1 MARKRR
7 IFKKNKVIKVKFISY
22 GRQYIDQD
30 DIDAVSDTLQSDFLT
45 QGPKIEGFEDA
56 ISQYCGA
63 KYTVAVANATAG
75 LHLAALAT
83 LNEGDKVLTSPNSF
97 LATSNSI
104 LYAKAKPIF
113 IDINNDGNIDLDLC
127 EQALIKDSSIK
138 AIFATAM
145 TGLMVN
151 QTKLKHLKE
160 TYNIKIIEDCAHAI
174 GAKDGSIFAGSCTYS
189 DCTIFSFHPVK
200 LITTGEG
207 GAITTNS
214 EFIYKKLIELRSHGM
229 VKNESMDPWQ
239 YEMHSL
245 GFNYRITDIQASL
258 GISQL
263 KKLDNFLKKRE
274 AIAKKYDLAF
284 ENTEINSL
292 YTYNGKSSYH
302 LYVIQ
307 IDFDKYFFSKKDL
320 FIDMKKKNI
329 GLQVHYIPI
338 NKQPYY
344 LNLGYGSEHT
354 PVMDNYYKKS
364 FSIPMFPSLKNVEQ
378 DYVIKTLLEY
388 INNG

>member
-1 MARKRR
+1 MSYKRS
-7 IFKKNKVIKVKFISY
+7 FIPY

-45 QGPKIEGFEDA
+45 QGPKIPEFEKK
-56 ISQYCGA
+56 ISDYCGA
-63 KYTVAVANATAG
+63 EYVVAVSNATAG
-75 LHLAALAT
+75 LHLAALA
-83 LNEGDKVLTSPNSF
+83 LLDKGDKVLTSPNSF
-97 LATSNSI
+97 LATSNAI
-104 LYAKAKPIF
+104 IYAQAQPIF
-113 IDINNDGNIDLDLC
+113 VDISENGNIDLDLC
-127 EQALIKDSSIK
+127 EEELKKDPSIK
-138 AIFATAM
+138 AIFVIAM
-145 TGLMVN
+145 TGHMVD
-151 QTKLKHLKE
+151 QKKLKYIRE
-160 TYNIKIIEDCAHAI
+160 TYDILIVEDCAHAI
-174 GAKDGSIFAGSCTYS
+174 GASDNLVKAGSCTYS

-214 EFIYKKLIELRSHGM
+214 KSIYKKLIELRSHGM

-284 ENTEINSL
+284 EKTDINSL

-302 LYVIQ
+302 LYVVQ
-307 IDFDKYFFSKKDL
+307 VDFDKYSFSKKDL

-354 PVMDNYYKKS
+354 PIMDNYYKKS

>member
-1 MARKRR
+1 M
-7 IFKKNKVIKVKFISY
+7 KFISY
-22 GRQYIDQD
+22 GRQFIDQD

-45 QGPKIEGFEDA
+45 QGPKVEEFEDA
-56 ISQYCGA
+56 ISQYCGV
-63 KYTVAVANATAG
+63 KYAVAVANATAG

-97 LATSNSI
+97 LATSNAI

-113 IDINNDGNIDLDLC
+113 VDINNDGNIDLDLC

-138 AIFATAM
+138 AIFVTAM

-151 QTKLKHLKE
+151 QKKLKHLKDN
-160 TYNIKIIEDCAHAI
+160 YNIKIIEDCAHAI
-174 GAKDGSIFAGSCTYS
+174 GAKDGSIFAGSCAYS

-214 EFIYKKLIELRSHGM
+214 KSIYKKLIQLRSHGM
-229 VKNESMDPWQ
+229 VKDESMDPWQ

-245 GFNYRITDIQASL
+245 GLNYRLTDIQASL

-263 KKLDNFLKKRE
+263 KKLNNFLKKRE
-274 AIAKKYDLAF
+274 LIAKKYDESF
-284 ENTEINSL
+284 HKSEINPL
-292 YTYNGKSSYH
+292 YSFNGKSSYH
-302 LYVIQ
+302 LYVVQ
-307 IDFDKYFFSKKDL
+307 VVFDKFSFSKKDL
-320 FIDMKKKNI
+320 FIAMKKKNI

-344 LNLGYGSEHT
+344 KKLGYGSEIT
-354 PVMDNYYKKS
+354 PNMDYYYQNS
-364 FSIPMFPSLKNVEQ
+364 FSIPIFPSLSDKEQ
-378 DYVIKTLLEY
+378 KYVINTLQEFV
-388 INNG
+388 NQG

>member
-1 MARKRR
+1 
-7 IFKKNKVIKVKFISY
+7 
-22 GRQYIDQD
+22 
-30 DIDAVSDTLQSDFLT
+30 
-45 QGPKIEGFEDA
+45 
-56 ISQYCGA
+56 
-63 KYTVAVANATAG
+63 
-75 LHLAALAT
+75 
-83 LNEGDKVLTSPNSF
+83 
-97 LATSNSI
+97 
-104 LYAKAKPIF
+104 
-113 IDINNDGNIDLDLC
+113 
-127 EQALIKDSSIK
+127 
-138 AIFATAM
+138 M

-151 QTKLKHLKE
+151 QKKLKYLKDN
-160 TYNIKIIEDCAHAI
+160 YNIKIIEDCAHAI
-174 GAKDGSIFAGSCTYS
+174 GAKDGAISAGSCSYS

-214 EFIYKKLIELRSHGM
+214 KSIYKKLIQLRSHGM
-229 VKNESMDPWQ
+229 VKDESMDPWQ

-274 AIAKKYDLAF
+274 AIAKKYDIAF

-307 IDFDKYFFSKKDL
+307 IDFDKYSFSKKDL
-320 FIDMKKKNI
+320 FIDMKKKGI

-338 NKQPYY
+338 NKQPFYI
-344 LNLGYGSEHT
+344 NLGYGSEAT
-354 PVMDNYYKKS
+354 PIMDRYYDQS
-364 FSIPMFPSLKNVEQ
+364 FSIPMFPSLQNDEQ
-378 DYVIKTLLEY
+378 AYVIKNLLLY
-388 INNG
+388 LNND

>member
-1 MARKRR
+1 M
-7 IFKKNKVIKVKFISY
+7 KFISY
-22 GRQYIDQD
+22 GRQFIDQD
-30 DIDAVSDTLQSDFLT
+30 DIDAISDTLQSDFLT
-45 QGPKIEGFEDA
+45 QGPKVEEFEKA
-56 ISQYCGA
+56 ISQYCNA

-113 IDINNDGNIDLDLC
+113 IDIANDGNIDLDLC
-127 EQALIKDSSIK
+127 EEAIKKDSSIK
-138 AIFATAM
+138 AIFVTAM

-151 QTKLKHLKE
+151 QKKLKHLKDH
-160 TYNIKIIEDCAHAI
+160 YNIKIIEDCAHAI
-174 GAKDGSIFAGSCTYS
+174 GAKDESIFAGSCTYS

-214 EFIYKKLIELRSHGM
+214 QSIYKKLIQLRSHGM
-229 VKNESMDPWQ
+229 IKNEYMNPWE
-239 YEMHSL
+239 YEMQSL

-263 KKLDNFLKKRE
+263 KKLDMFIKKRE
-274 AIAKKYDLAF
+274 DIAKKYDKAF
-284 ENTEINSL
+284 ENVDIKPL
-292 YTYNGKSSYH
+292 YTFNGKSSYH
-302 LYVIQ
+302 LYVVQ
-307 IDFDKYFFSKKDL
+307 INFDKYSFSKKDL

-344 LNLGYGSEHT
+344 TRLGYGSEIT
-354 PVMDNYYKKS
+354 PEMDYYYKTS
-364 FSIPMFPSLKNVEQ
+364 FSIPMFPSLTKEEQ
-378 DYVIKTLLEY
+378 NYVIKNLLDY
-388 INNG
+388 TN